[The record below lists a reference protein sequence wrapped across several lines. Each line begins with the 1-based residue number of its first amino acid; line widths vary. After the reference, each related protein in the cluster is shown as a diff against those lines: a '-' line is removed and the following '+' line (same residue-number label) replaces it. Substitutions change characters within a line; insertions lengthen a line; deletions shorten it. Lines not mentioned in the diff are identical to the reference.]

1 MAKPCKY
8 LGTSTI
14 LWEAIRIPFRN
25 PSLILPTLILSLVS
39 SSSSLLFLGDSVS
52 MFFFS
57 RPICSR
63 VTDLFSLLAYVQGL
77 SIPQWILTTLLFIV
91 ISLLTTATIHATAM
105 TYTRQ
110 QHPATASDVILKTR
124 HAWKGSLVTQICIT
138 ILHLCFVLSTDPVL
152 VGLAIISNDSKLLT
166 LLLVVVSLLAVLYYL
181 YVAMVLLLC
190 LVVSAIED
198 ECYGTEA
205 MGRALELVSR
215 KQGVVVIA
223 VLLVVLSSVATLVFE
238 VLYSARSDGSQLLI
252 GFIHICKDVVLNFLI
267 LATSTVLYY
276 ECNKCK
282 GEEEFMEMEEG
293 HILYASLLTDAYVD
307 EVELP

>member
-1 MAKPCKY
+1 
-8 LGTSTI
+8 
-14 LWEAIRIPFRN
+14 
-25 PSLILPTLILSLVS
+25 
-39 SSSSLLFLGDSVS
+39 

-293 HILYASLLTDAYVD
+293 HIVYASLLTDGC
-307 EVELP
+307 LC